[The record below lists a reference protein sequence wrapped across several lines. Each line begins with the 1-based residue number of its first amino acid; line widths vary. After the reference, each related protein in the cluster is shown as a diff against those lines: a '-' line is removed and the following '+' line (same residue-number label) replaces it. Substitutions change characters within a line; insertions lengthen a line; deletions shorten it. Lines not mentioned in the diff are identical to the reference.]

1 VTIVVRA
8 DGSRAGVHVG
18 QLKTLHDI
26 QALARQAQRYGI
38 SPCSHAPFPNAWQ
51 RRQRRA
57 ANAG

>member
-26 QALARQAQRYGI
+26 QALARQAQR
-38 SPCSHAPFPNAWQ
+38 
-51 RRQRRA
+51 
-57 ANAG
+57 